1 MRAPIKYTRIIG
13 ARPDPNGFYSFAR
26 FNSASTSTNGR
37 RIAFLSIADLV
48 GNSNDGN
55 FEIFLLDLTKA
66 CTQITDTTD
75 KSYFG
80 NHSTAFLN
88 ADGTH
93 VAFRSEANL
102 TGNNAD
108 GNWEIILLDVITNTL
123 TQIAGTIGSDNSGL
137 SITAGGAR
145 IAFVSTAD

>member
-1 MRAPIKYTRIIG
+1 
-13 ARPDPNGFYSFAR
+13 
-26 FNSASTSTNGR
+26 
-37 RIAFLSIADLV
+37 
-48 GNSNDGN
+48 
-55 FEIFLLDLTKA
+55 LTDKA

-145 IAFVSTAD
+145 IAFVSTADQTGRNLYHQMAFFLADCPPAPTPTPAVGPNTEVLKPLKVKSGSRLATAGTGLIT